1 MKMFQTKQNDYET
14 LKKDLEQL
22 RREVRIERMKVSKS
36 VEELSINISERLGL
50 FVLRFELFVRMS
62 NSAACS
68 RKSSLN
74 LSQLNNIRNV
84 HDICALICH

>member
-36 VEELSINISERLGL
+36 VEDIIRFCQQYQDSDPLLNKIPSSDNP
-50 FVLRFELFVRMS
+50 FTHQDKPCAVL
-62 NSAACS
+62 
-68 RKSSLN
+68 
-74 LSQLNNIRNV
+74 
-84 HDICALICH
+84 